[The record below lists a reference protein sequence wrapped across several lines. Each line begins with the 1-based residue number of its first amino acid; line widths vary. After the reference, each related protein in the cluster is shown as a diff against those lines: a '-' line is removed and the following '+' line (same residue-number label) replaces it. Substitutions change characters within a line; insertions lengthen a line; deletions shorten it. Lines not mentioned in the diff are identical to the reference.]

1 MRSKKNNKQISI
13 IILTIAVLVLAIIFI
28 PTKKPAD
35 TDEVI
40 AKCIGEK
47 ATLYVQLG
55 CSHCKTQEN
64 ILGENLNHIK
74 VIDCFYDSA
83 KCDKITATPTWKIGN
98 EYIVGVKS
106 FNELKELTN
115 C

>member
-1 MRSKKNNKQISI
+1 MKKVYKSQLIVLG
-13 IILTIAVLVLAIIFI
+13 IILLVIAIFFI
-28 PTKKPAD
+28 PTKKVAE
-35 TDEVI
+35 TEEEI

-64 ILGENLNHIK
+64 ILGENMNYINM
-74 VIDCFYDSA
+74 VDCFYEPE
-83 KCDKITATPTWKIGN
+83 KCSSVEATPTWEIKGKY
-98 EYIVGVKS
+98 YIGVKS
-106 FNELKELTN
+106 FNELKEMTG